1 MKQDFSDLKLDRV
14 TRRRLVLGLLLAA
27 SLALLTV
34 YFREQ
39 QTGQLHAAQSSLSDA
54 ASPVEGAASSPSHI
68 TLRPRT
74 KVPTGQ
80 PVTVFP
86 S

>member
-1 MKQDFSDLKLDRV
+1 MIAYDS
-14 TRRRLVLGLLLAA
+14 THCGSEGNGAA
-27 SLALLTV
+27 SQWNHSKRDRKWQPVSCAGLRAVQPQNRT
-34 YFREQ
+34 
-39 QTGQLHAAQSSLSDA
+39 
-54 ASPVEGAASSPSHI
+54 ASPVEGAVSSPSHI